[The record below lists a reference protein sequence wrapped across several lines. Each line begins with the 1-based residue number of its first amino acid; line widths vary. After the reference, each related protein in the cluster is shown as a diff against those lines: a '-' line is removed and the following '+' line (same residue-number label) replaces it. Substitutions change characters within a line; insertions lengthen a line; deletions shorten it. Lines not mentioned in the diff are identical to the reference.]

1 MAHVAKY
8 KASAIGH
15 MANHYGR
22 SDVGEKADYITR
34 SNENINPERTHLN
47 YNLAQEDQK
56 MPQIEFIHQRLS
68 EVKVQKRADV
78 NVMCD
83 WVITAPKDLLEWDNE
98 PFFRASYDF
107 LKNRYGKKNVISSYV
122 HMDEVTP
129 HMHFSFVPVVYDKK
143 KDRYKVSAKE
153 VLTRRDLQSF
163 HKDLQ
168 DYVGQKLGYS
178 VGILNN
184 ATIEGNQSIQELK
197 QKSAIERLREATH
210 TASEIVSKAQ
220 KRADGIND
228 SLIPVRA
235 EYEAKKAY
243 IRQADELSDV
253 SELYPKEVKIT
264 EKGLINKKKFVIV
277 PAELWENRQ
286 ISVNEKMC
294 LKKANEELESNLKEF
309 QSTASAKNI
318 TNLKSR
324 IQALEKENAGLN
336 RKNRE
341 LTGKLRAAE
350 ENVERICNKIDRVV
364 HTLPEEYEKQ
374 FTEEW
379 MKTSQRQEIR
389 GEIMGMGHGMS
400 R

>member
-22 SDVGEKADYITR
+22 SDVGEKADYIIR

-56 MPQIEFIHQRLS
+56 KSQVEFIHQRLS

-83 WVITAPKDLLEWDNE
+83 WVITAPKDLLSWDNE
-98 PFFRASYDF
+98 CFFKASYDF
-107 LKNRYGKKNVISSYV
+107 LKNRYGEKNVISAYV

-153 VLTRRDLQSF
+153 VLTRRDLQTF

-168 DYVGQKLGYS
+168 EYVGQELGYN

-197 QKSAIERLREATH
+197 RKSAVERLREATH

-220 KRADGIND
+220 ERADGIND
-228 SLIPVRA
+228 SLIPVKA

-286 ISVNEKMC
+286 VSVNEKMC
-294 LKKANEELESNLKEF
+294 LKKANDELESNLKEF

-318 TNLKSR
+318 SNLKSR

-336 RKNRE
+336 MKNRE
-341 LTGKLRAAE
+341 LAGKLRVAE

-364 HTLPEEYEKQ
+364 QTLPEEYEKQ

-379 MKTSQRQEIR
+379 MKTSQRQEIK
-389 GEIMGMGHGMS
+389 GEIIGMGHGMS